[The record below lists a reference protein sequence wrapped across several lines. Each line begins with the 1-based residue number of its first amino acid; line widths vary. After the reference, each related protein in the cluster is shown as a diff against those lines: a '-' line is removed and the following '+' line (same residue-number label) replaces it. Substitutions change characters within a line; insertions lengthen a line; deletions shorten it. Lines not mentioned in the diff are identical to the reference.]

1 MIQSSQLK
9 SNQNEYYCVGIQ
21 IPQCKRLV
29 FLSTDLKGQY
39 MSDSI
44 NISTFKHVLMTTV
57 DAKDPDLR
65 TEYHYLSDQTKRE
78 LAVTAAL
85 ELIKSDVSA
94 SYSTGGTSSKGTYA
108 LEKHLD
114 NLSEYT
120 EQILKALK
128 GE

>member
-1 MIQSSQLK
+1 MSNSQ
-9 SNQNEYYCVGIQ
+9 
-21 IPQCKRLV
+21 
-29 FLSTDLKGQY
+29 
-39 MSDSI
+39 
-44 NISTFKHVLMTTV
+44 NISTFKNILMTIV
-57 DAKDPDLR
+57 DADDPNLR

-94 SYSTGGTSSKGTYA
+94 SYSTGGTSLKGSYA
-108 LEKHLD
+108 LEKHMG

-120 EQILKALK
+120 EQILEALK